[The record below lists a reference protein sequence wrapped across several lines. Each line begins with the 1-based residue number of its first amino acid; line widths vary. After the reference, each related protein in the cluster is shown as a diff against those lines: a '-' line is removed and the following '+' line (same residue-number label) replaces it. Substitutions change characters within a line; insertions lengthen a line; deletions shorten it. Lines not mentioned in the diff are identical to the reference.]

1 MSLKKFLL
9 KLARRV
15 VDEVLSKITS
25 QLSIVE
31 DTVMNGIKTEV
42 AQLVGEGKGF
52 WGPAAERHAAE
63 MTGKVIP
70 QLGQL
75 ANTIGSISINT
86 RQAQDIIHS
95 ADQAAKGRI
104 EDLASKLRAI
114 YRR

>member
-1 MSLKKFLL
+1 MLKKFLL

-15 VDEVLSKITS
+15 VEEVMQKITS
-25 QLSIVE
+25 QLNIVE
-31 DTVMNGIKTEV
+31 DQVIGGIKAEV

-63 MTGKVIP
+63 ISGKVLP
-70 QLGQL
+70 ELGKL
-75 ANTIGSISINT
+75 STSIGMINTNT
-86 RQAQDIIHS
+86 RQAQDIISS

-114 YRR
+114 YSR